1 MIFTLAALVGLVAGM
16 IRAKMKAN
24 TYFPIELKYSWMI
37 LLAFVPQWLVFLL
50 PATRELVPN
59 TWIPFILISTQLILL
74 VFVWLNRRQPCIWL
88 LGLGLMFNF
97 FAICSNNGWMPISP
111 DVLQRLQVP
120 QSAWQLWERRGFSK
134 DMVIPVENTKLW
146 ILSDILSLNLYSRF
160 KIAFSIGDILIA
172 GGIFAYFWSSGGSK
186 TLTKEYQS

>member
-37 LLAFVPQWLVFLL
+37 LLAFVPQWLVFFL

-59 TWIPFILISTQLILL
+59 TWIPFILISTQFILL

-97 FAICSNNGWMPISP
+97 LTICLNNGWMPISP